1 MSRGKYHEK
10 FNSLSLFRERVR
22 VRVNTPKKKCR
33 TAIKGQRFLLAP
45 LFDKEGLGEISQH
58 TRKEKFL

>member
-10 FNSLSLFRERVR
+10 FNSLSLFRVR

-33 TAIKGQRFLLAP
+33 TAINGQRFLLVP
-45 LFDKEGLGEISQH
+45 LIDKEGLGEISQH